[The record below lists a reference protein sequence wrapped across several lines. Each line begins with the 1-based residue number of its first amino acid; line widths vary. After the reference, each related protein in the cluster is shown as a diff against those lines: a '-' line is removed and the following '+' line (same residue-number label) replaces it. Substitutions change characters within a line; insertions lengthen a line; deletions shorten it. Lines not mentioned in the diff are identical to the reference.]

1 LIAAAPGL
9 ATFPGKPGRILFD
22 LGTTGRTELIY
33 DYDLRTKKRRVL
45 THRPASCPKGRW
57 WDDGGA
63 EYSPNGKLIAYLH
76 RDYCDGDDAHG
87 SLWIMRADGSGR
99 RELSPL
105 QGAEV
110 SSGQIAFSPDG
121 RRIAVLSAPSPTGA
135 VTQLLL
141 DAKTGAVV
149 HSYQWPPRSFGDSP
163 EIDWGTSGR
172 IAIAWTR
179 HGSVWAVPPRGGSF
193 EPITFPRS
201 PGPWGGTDFAVTFS
215 PSGRTVAVSR
225 TESRRGSIY
234 EEPPTRYGIWR
245 TSTRKPHRARR
256 VIVSRRWE
264 LSSPVFSPDG
274 RQIAFYDVYG
284 LSVVPASGARPSRRL
299 LRTDGVIYDSRIDW
313 QPIPRRRGQ
322 R

>member
-1 LIAAAPGL
+1 VRGLRVARPRPAPALPADHASGG
-9 ATFPGKPGRILFD
+9 AGRPGSRAS
-22 LGTTGRTELIY
+22 RAH
-33 DYDLRTKKRRVL
+33 RHRR
-45 THRPASCPKGRW
+45 ASCPSAARLRRHELPPVRAEPPVGSLSRAFRRR
-57 WDDGGA
+57 GGA
-63 EYSPNGKLIAYLH
+63 SCRPQL
-76 RDYCDGDDAHG
+76 
-87 SLWIMRADGSGR
+87 
-99 RELSPL
+99 RELVPCHCTATGKAL
-105 QGAEV
+105 
-110 SSGQIAFSPDG
+110 PG
-121 RRIAVLSAPSPTGA
+121 RVRGKPAVVLVRRPNLRSA

-201 PGPWGGTDFAVTFS
+201 PGPWSGTDFAVTFS
-215 PSGRTVAVSR
+215 PSGHTVAVSR
-225 TESRRGSIY
+225 TEGRRGSFL

-274 RQIAFYDVYG
+274 RQIAFFDVYG
-284 LSVVPASGARPSRRL
+284 LSVVPASGAGPSRRL
-299 LRTDGVIYDSRIDW
+299 LRTDGVSYDSSIDW